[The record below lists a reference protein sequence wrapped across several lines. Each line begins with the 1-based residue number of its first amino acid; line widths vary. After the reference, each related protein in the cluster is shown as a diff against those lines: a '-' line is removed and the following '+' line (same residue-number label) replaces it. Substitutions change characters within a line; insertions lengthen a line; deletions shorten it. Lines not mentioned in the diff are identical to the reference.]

1 MIRPTRELCGGKF
14 RSVFVDEFPMTP
26 SRTPSFFR
34 RMVICALALFPLF
47 VPRVAAAA
55 EDVPARC
62 QGTDMLAEMQS
73 KYPDAYKKVMAE
85 SRALPNTEAVLWKI
99 EKPRVPVSYL
109 FGTMHLSD
117 PRVATLSPTV
127 KDAIAH
133 SKSVALEVADL
144 SDKAV
149 AAAMAKTASLIV
161 YTNGESLKN
170 ALSEE
175 EYKDVQET
183 VAKAGMPGELAA
195 SMKPWL
201 VSMLLATSECERK
214 QVAAGRTVLDLQVA
228 AEAQKHG
235 IAIKGLETIE
245 DQLSA
250 LAAIPDDQQIAMLK
264 VGLKF
269 IDRADD
275 MTETLVQMYVKRQL
289 GAAMPFQL
297 ALAAETGTPPSVFDG
312 FKKSLLINRNAKMR
326 TAMLPLLEAGNA
338 FVAVGA
344 LHLPGQ
350 TGLVVLLRESGYTV
364 TPVE

>member
-1 MIRPTRELCGGKF
+1 
-14 RSVFVDEFPMTP
+14 MTP
-26 SRTPSFFR
+26 SRTPNFFR
-34 RMVICALALFPLF
+34 GMFFCALALFLLF
-47 VPRVAAAA
+47 GPRVASAA

-62 QGTDMLAEMQS
+62 QGTDMLAEMQT
-73 KYPDAYKKVMAE
+73 KYPDAYKKVMVE
-85 SRALPNTEAVLWKI
+85 SQTLPNTEAVLWKV
-99 EKPRVPVSYL
+99 EKPGVPVSYL

-117 PRVATLSPTV
+117 PRVATLSPAV

-133 SKSVALEVADL
+133 SKSVALEVANL

-149 AAAMAKTASLIV
+149 AAAMSKTAALIV
-161 YTNGESLKN
+161 YTNGESLKT
-170 ALSEE
+170 ALSAE
-175 EYKDVQET
+175 EYKDVQQT

-250 LAAIPDDQQIAMLK
+250 LAAVPDDQQIAMLK

-269 IDRADD
+269 KDRADD
-275 MTETLVQMYVKRQL
+275 MTETLVQMYVKRHL

-297 ALAAETGTPPSVFDG
+297 ALAAETGTSPSVFDG
-312 FKKSLLINRNAKMR
+312 FKKMLLIDRNAKMR
-326 TAMLPLLEAGNA
+326 NAALSLLEAGNA
-338 FVAVGA
+338 FIAVGA
-344 LHLPGQ
+344 LHLPGPA
-350 TGLVVLLRESGYTV
+350 GLVALLRQSGYAV